1 MYSYVFFFKFFSII
15 GYYKLL
21 DIIPCAIQQDLVFYL
36 FYIECLS
43 VNPITLVFNKYFL
56 SVYSWLALRPLVVSI
71 TDIGFSLCQIYNLGM
86 DTEDRY
92 INTMEYY
99 SVMKRKNNA
108 ISATHMDL
116 EIIILR

>member
-56 SVYSWLALRPLVVSI
+56 SVYSWLALRPLVVSK

>member
-1 MYSYVFFFKFFSII
+1 M
-15 GYYKLL
+15 
-21 DIIPCAIQQDLVFYL
+21 
-36 FYIECLS
+36 
-43 VNPITLVFNKYFL
+43 
-56 SVYSWLALRPLVVSI
+56 VSI